1 MKKGF
6 IRYAMNGCLLV
17 IMMFILSG
25 CGFAE
30 KLVDKMLHGDMAG
43 VSTECTVNS
52 VDGTLGSREFVCKNS
67 FNTYV
72 YHNGNICNADTMEEL
87 LAVEWLEC
95 MSCNDEV
102 LWR

>member
-1 MKKGF
+1 
-6 IRYAMNGCLLV
+6 MNGCLLV

-30 KLVDKMLHGDMAG
+30 KLVNKMLHGDMAG

-72 YHNGNICNADTMEEL
+72 YHNGKICNADTME
-87 LAVEWLEC
+87 
-95 MSCNDEV
+95 V
-102 LWR
+102 LWSSIFVTTV